1 MQKDKTAVGTK
12 SNAQPSFFYGRVDGA
27 NGIKGTNRKDRINGT
42 NEINETNEINGKLPI
57 KRSAPIYPI
66 KRSAPIYPIKRSVTH
81 LSQPLPT

>member
-12 SNAQPSFFYGRVDGA
+12 SNTQPSFCFYGLVDGA

-42 NEINETNEINGKLPI
+42 NEINGINGKLSI
-57 KRSAPIYPI
+57 KRSAPIT
-66 KRSAPIYPIKRSVTH
+66 PIKRSVTH